1 MMRLSWFLLGIW
13 GLVSC
18 GNKSINRVWVS
29 HNDQDRFDVLVV
41 KAQVLYDRG
50 EFDAALDPAQA
61 AYNLNPNSEKA
72 AQILAFSKLGQIGL
86 SMTAVIKLLINMGS
100 DKNLSDFLA
109 TLKQL
114 FNLTDQNLLDM
125 STEKAV
131 STNSYFAGLD
141 LYFPKK
147 PGEYTNA
154 IDPRGKVKLLRV
166 ANEVIAIMCPFVPA
180 ELRGSGSRYQCT
192 DTQGSTVHESQT
204 LLLHAMAHL
213 AEAVAFNALL
223 FYSSSTVAS
232 NDPIASSN
240 LLARVNIVTG
250 IKTVTLGNETAV
262 VGAVSEL
269 SNAYKVIL
277 DPTPGSM
284 ESEIIVDFN
293 QVIQALERIAGI
305 PDSVISSLNSTL
317 DKLTNAQQTG
327 GTLEQQAAAYQ
338 QQIVAKFSTVLTA
351 AGSKITDAIT
361 KNASANTAAEI
372 KSVCDSLIII
382 LGADATLPAQCI

>member
-1 MMRLSWFLLGIW
+1 MMRLSWFLLGVW
-13 GLVSC
+13 GLISC
-18 GNKSINRVWVS
+18 GNKSVNRVWVS
-29 HNDQDRFDVLVV
+29 PKDQNRFDVLVV

-50 EFDAALDPAQA
+50 EFDAAIDPAQA
-61 AYNLNPNSEKA
+61 AYNLNPTSEKA

-86 SMTAVIKLLINMGS
+86 SMTTVIKLLINMGA

-114 FNLTDQNLLDM
+114 FNLTDQDLLDM
-125 STEKAV
+125 SAEKAV
-131 STNSYFAGLD
+131 SANSYFVGLD
-141 LYFPKK
+141 LYLPKK

-154 IDPRGKVKLLRV
+154 SDPRGKVKLLRT
-166 ANEVIAIMCPFVPA
+166 ANEVIAIMCPFVPT
-180 ELRGSGSRYQCT
+180 ELRGTGKRYECT
-192 DTQGSTVHESQT
+192 DAQGSTVHGNQT

-223 FYSSSTVAS
+223 FYSSSTAAS
-232 NDPIASSN
+232 NDPIALSN

-293 QVIQALERIAGI
+293 QVIQALQRIAGI
-305 PDSVISSLNSTL
+305 PDTVVSSLNSTL
-317 DKLTNAQQTG
+317 EKLTTAQQTG
-327 GTLEQQAAAYQ
+327 DTLGQQAAAYQ
-338 QQIVAKFSTVLTA
+338 QQIVAKFSTVLQA

-361 KNASANTAAEI
+361 KNATAHTAEDI
-372 KSVCDSLIII
+372 KSVCDSLKII
-382 LGADATLPAQCI
+382 LGADAALPARCL